1 MNAIRVDMNLFITN
15 NYGILFKFL
24 TLATALSIDL
34 VEANTREINFNRDI
48 RPILSEQCFQC
59 HGPDA
64 ATRKG
69 GLRLDTRDGATQNN
83 NGNSAINLINFAKS
97 ELLVRI
103 TSTDPDSKMPPAES
117 KKNLSKQQI
126 QLLQQWIADGA
137 EYDQH
142 WAFKQPV
149 RPPLPILS
157 LKHKNWARNNIDYF
171 VAEKQEEAVLTPSPE
186 SDRATLIRRVSLDL
200 TGIPPTPKELESFI
214 SNKDP
219 QAYEH
224 TVDRLLES
232 PHYGERWGRHWLDLA
247 RYADSD
253 GYSHDAARSMWPY
266 RDWVIKALNKDI
278 PFDHFIIQQL
288 AGDMLPNATLSQRIA
303 TGFHRNTQINTEGGV
318 DREQFRIDSIYD
330 RIATTGETMFGLTFG
345 CAQCHD
351 HKYDPI
357 SQVEYYRLFAFFN
370 NADEPRIEAPTDEIL
385 FQREITNAKINKLQS
400 KLSGLKT
407 KNINRKSLEN
417 ELANLKKSQPK
428 LPTTLVMAKRK
439 QSRVTRRFIQG
450 DFTRPGEEVQPGT
463 PAILHAI
470 PKQKKDRLGFAQWV
484 ANQNNPLLARV
495 AINRMWQHLFGKG
508 IVETENDFGSQG
520 SPPTHPKLLDWL
532 SVEFMENG
540 WSQKKILRLLVNS
553 ATYKQASLLDK
564 KIDKDPS
571 NKWLARQNRLRLDA
585 ELVRDVA
592 LNASGLLSPKMGG
605 PGVFPPQPE
614 GCMDLGQ
621 HRKTWSPSN
630 GEDRYRRAVYTYRWR
645 NTPHPAL
652 KVFDAPDGLSACTR
666 RLRSNTPLQALTMM
680 NDPAF
685 IELAMSLANRLMSEA
700 DSISK
705 RIHLGFQL
713 CVNRSPNSEELHLIT
728 KLVEQ
733 QFKEFSLDVSESKAL
748 VDQATMI
755 DQAPRKIHNEAEF
768 SAWTMAARVLLN
780 LDETI
785 TRE

>member
-1 MNAIRVDMNLFITN
+1 MSALHVGMNLFLSNICRH
-15 NYGILFKFL
+15 LSKVL
-24 TLATALSIDL
+24 TLAIAVSISL
-34 VEANTREINFNRDI
+34 EKANTREINFNQDI

-64 ATRKG
+64 ATRKA
-69 GLRLDTRDGATQNN
+69 GLRLDTRDGATHLN
-83 NGNSAINLINFAKS
+83 NGIAAIDLTNLANSEF
-97 ELLVRI
+97 LVRI
-103 TSTDPDSKMPPAES
+103 TSKDPDSKMPPPES
-117 KKNLSKQQI
+117 KRKLSKEQI
-126 QLLQQWIADGA
+126 QLLQQWIAEGA
-137 EYDQH
+137 EYERH
-142 WAFKQPV
+142 WAFKQPI
-149 RPPLPILS
+149 RPPLPALS
-157 LKHKNWARNNIDYF
+157 SKHKNWPRNTVDYF
-171 VAEKQEEAVLTPSPE
+171 VAAKQTEAGLTPSPE
-186 SDRATLIRRVSLDL
+186 SDRATLIRRLSLDL
-200 TGIPPTPKELESFI
+200 TGIPPTPKQLESFI
-214 SNKDP
+214 SDTSP
-219 QAYEH
+219 QAYER

-232 PHYGERWGRHWLDLA
+232 PHYGERWGRHWLDAA

-266 RDWVIKALNKDI
+266 RDWVIEALNNDL
-278 PFDHFIIQQL
+278 PFNHFVIQQL
-288 AGDMLPNATLSQRIA
+288 AGDMLPNATLTQRIA

-330 RIATTGETMFGLTFG
+330 RIATTGEVMFGLTFG

-385 FQREITNAKINKLQS
+385 FQREIIEVKIKQLES
-400 KLSGLKT
+400 KIRGLT
-407 KNINRKSLEN
+407 DKNTQRKSLEI
-417 ELANLKKSQPK
+417 ELANFKKTQPK
-428 LPTTLVMAKRK
+428 TPTTLVMAKRK
-439 QSRVTRRFIQG
+439 QPRVTRRFIQG
-450 DFTRPGEEVQPGT
+450 DFTRPAEEVQPGT
-463 PAILHAI
+463 PAILHAL

-495 AINRMWQHLFGKG
+495 AVNRIWQHLFGKG
-508 IVETENDFGSQG
+508 IVQTENDFGSQG
-520 SPPTHPKLLDWL
+520 IPPTHPKLLDWL
-532 SVEFMENG
+532 GVEFMENG
-540 WSQKKILRLLVNS
+540 WSQKNILRLLVNS
-553 ATYKQASLLDK
+553 ATYRQASLINK
-564 KIDKDPS
+564 EIDQDPA
-571 NKWLARQNRLRLDA
+571 NKWIARQSRLRLDA

-605 PGVFPPQPE
+605 PGVFPPQPD

-621 HRKTWSPSN
+621 HRKTWSTSN

-666 RLRSNTPLQALTMM
+666 RIRSNTPLQALTMM

-685 IELAMSLANRLMSEA
+685 IEIAMSLSKRLITEASSTSE
-700 DSISK
+700 

-713 CVNRSPNSEELHLIT
+713 CLNRDPSPEELHLLT

-733 QFKEFSLDVSESKAL
+733 QSKEFTEHPNESKAL
-748 VDQATMI
+748 VDQAAAI
-755 DQAPRKIHNEAEF
+755 GQIQKSIQNKVEF
-768 SAWTMAARVLLN
+768 SAWTMAARILLN
-780 LDETI
+780 LDEAI

>member
-1 MNAIRVDMNLFITN
+1 
-15 NYGILFKFL
+15 
-24 TLATALSIDL
+24 
-34 VEANTREINFNRDI
+34 
-48 RPILSEQCFQC
+48 
-59 HGPDA
+59 
-64 ATRKG
+64 
-69 GLRLDTRDGATQNN
+69 
-83 NGNSAINLINFAKS
+83 
-97 ELLVRI
+97 
-103 TSTDPDSKMPPAES
+103 
-117 KKNLSKQQI
+117 
-126 QLLQQWIADGA
+126 
-137 EYDQH
+137 
-142 WAFKQPV
+142 
-149 RPPLPILS
+149 
-157 LKHKNWARNNIDYF
+157 
-171 VAEKQEEAVLTPSPE
+171 
-186 SDRATLIRRVSLDL
+186 
-200 TGIPPTPKELESFI
+200 
-214 SNKDP
+214 
-219 QAYEH
+219 
-224 TVDRLLES
+224 
-232 PHYGERWGRHWLDLA
+232 
-247 RYADSD
+247 
-253 GYSHDAARSMWPY
+253 
-266 RDWVIKALNKDI
+266 
-278 PFDHFIIQQL
+278 
-288 AGDMLPNATLSQRIA
+288 
-303 TGFHRNTQINTEGGV
+303 
-318 DREQFRIDSIYD
+318 
-330 RIATTGETMFGLTFG
+330 
-345 CAQCHD
+345 
-351 HKYDPI
+351 
-357 SQVEYYRLFAFFN
+357 
-370 NADEPRIEAPTDEIL
+370 
-385 FQREITNAKINKLQS
+385 
-400 KLSGLKT
+400 
-407 KNINRKSLEN
+407 
-417 ELANLKKSQPK
+417 
-428 LPTTLVMAKRK
+428 
-439 QSRVTRRFIQG
+439 
-450 DFTRPGEEVQPGT
+450 
-463 PAILHAI
+463 
-470 PKQKKDRLGFAQWV
+470 
-484 ANQNNPLLARV
+484 
-495 AINRMWQHLFGKG
+495 
-508 IVETENDFGSQG
+508 
-520 SPPTHPKLLDWL
+520 
-532 SVEFMENG
+532 MENG

-553 ATYKQASLLDK
+553 ATYKQASLRDK

-733 QFKEFSLDVSESKAL
+733 QFKEFSVDVSESKAL